1 MKRRN
6 LLVAVL
12 ALGLT
17 TTMVSCKKDYTCK
30 CTKTYTKNGGSVTVD
45 DNIYT
50 YKDSRVKAEK
60 RCNDNEGQGNDL
72 GGDFTRDCD
81 IQ

>member
-1 MKRRN
+1 MKRRI
-6 LLVAVL
+6 LLGVVI
-12 ALGLT
+12 ALGAT

-30 CTKTYTKNGGSVTVD
+30 CQKTHTGSSGSTTEDSGV
-45 DNIYT
+45 YT

-60 RCNDNEGQGNDL
+60 RCNDNEGQGSDIF
-72 GGDFTRDCD
+72 GSYTIDCE